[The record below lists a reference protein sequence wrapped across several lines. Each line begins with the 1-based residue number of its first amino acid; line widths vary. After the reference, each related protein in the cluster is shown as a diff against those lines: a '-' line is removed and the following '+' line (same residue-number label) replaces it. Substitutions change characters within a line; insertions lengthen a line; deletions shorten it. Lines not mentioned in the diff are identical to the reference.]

1 MAHKYTYPAQGY
13 ASYNSDVTFKVE
25 ELDPLV
31 PKNPIMIDRGN
42 DCIKSRCVYFLFT
55 VLLTVPFIIVDTYF
69 AYTNFSCQKYY
80 IPGINF
86 SLDIWLKVIAY
97 ASILSIVSEM
107 FVIFFE
113 KSRNNL
119 YYNILNFSYMVLQI
133 FIIGWMV
140 FGAYIYWHNYGN
152 SNICSASF
160 NSYMWVRLSCG
171 LLACALK
178 LYTIYIYR

>member
-1 MAHKYTYPAQGY
+1 MATKYSYPAQGY
-13 ASYNSDVTFKVE
+13 ANYNSDSTFKVE
-25 ELDPLV
+25 EIEELV
-31 PKNPIMIDRGN
+31 PKKTLLVDRGN
-42 DCIKSRCVYFLFT
+42 NCIKTRCVYFLFT

-80 IPGINF
+80 IPGINIT
-86 SLDIWLKVIAY
+86 LDIWLKVIAY
-97 ASILSIVSEM
+97 ASILSIISEM

-113 KSRNNL
+113 KFRDNT
-119 YYNILNFSYMVLQI
+119 YYNILNFSYIVLQI

-152 SNICSASF
+152 SDVCSTSF
-160 NSYMWVRLSCG
+160 NRYMWIRLIAG
-171 LLACALK
+171 LAGCALK